1 MPPELTA
8 ALALCRN
15 LPSPPGIALRIIELA
30 QDPEADITTAAD
42 IIAIDM
48 ALSARML
55 RIANSPL
62 YASRRRIEN
71 LGQALTMLGLNATVS
86 LALGFTVTQGLTA
99 PGAGQ
104 DLRERAWRRSIL
116 SALAASLLGQARG
129 LRKAEELMLAGL
141 LQDLGILVLAQAQP
155 DTYLPLL
162 RQAADN
168 DALVALEREH
178 LHCTHA
184 EVGAL
189 MAEQWD
195 LPRYLVDSIAR
206 SESPADAEDNFQ
218 TCVALSGAVADIW
231 LSADADAA
239 REHALQLVNER
250 LQLDSAQFDQ
260 VLARISDALPD
271 ISALFE
277 TSLLSPSRVQ
287 QLIDHAQELATLRNL
302 REMQD
307 AAQARQRADE
317 FEAGGNID
325 ASAEWLRKSGLAK
338 ADKKADRVAA
348 EGIIVAAQDGNKA
361 VLVEVNSETD
371 FVAKDSNFL
380 DFTKAVGATA
390 LSSGAADIDA
400 LKAAKLPTGETIEE
414 ARAAVIAKVG
424 EKVDVRR
431 IVRLESTNNVAAY
444 VHGGRIG
451 VLVELAGGDAELARG
466 LAMHV
471 AAMNPPHNKAAD
483 VPAEF
488 VAKEKEIELAKMTDK
503 DKSKPADILEKII
516 SGKIAKIV
524 NEVTLYGQPYV
535 LDTNQSVEQV
545 LKAAGAD
552 VVGFKRLAVGEG
564 IEKVVEDYAAEV
576 MKQAGLA

>member
-1 MPPELTA
+1 MEITA
-8 ALALCRN
+8 
-15 LPSPPGIALRIIELA
+15 
-30 QDPEADITTAAD
+30 
-42 IIAIDM
+42 
-48 ALSARML
+48 
-55 RIANSPL
+55 
-62 YASRRRIEN
+62 
-71 LGQALTMLGLNATVS
+71 S
-86 LALGFTVTQGLTA
+86 LVKE
-99 PGAGQ
+99 
-104 DLRERAWRRSIL
+104 LRERTGAGMMECKK
-116 SALAASLLGQARG
+116 ALT
-129 LRKAEELMLAGL
+129 E
-141 LQDLGILVLAQAQP
+141 
-155 DTYLPLL
+155 
-162 RQAADN
+162 N
-168 DALVALEREH
+168 
-178 LHCTHA
+178 
-184 EVGAL
+184 
-189 MAEQWD
+189 
-195 LPRYLVDSIAR
+195 
-206 SESPADAEDNFQ
+206 
-218 TCVALSGAVADIW
+218 
-231 LSADADAA
+231 
-239 REHALQLVNER
+239 
-250 LQLDSAQFDQ
+250 
-260 VLARISDALPD
+260 
-271 ISALFE
+271 
-277 TSLLSPSRVQ
+277 
-287 QLIDHAQELATLRNL
+287 
-302 REMQD
+302 
-307 AAQARQRADE
+307 
-317 FEAGGNID
+317 GGNID

-348 EGIIVAAQDGNKA
+348 EGIIVAAQEGNKA

-380 DFTKAVGATA
+380 DFTKAVAATA

-400 LKAAKLPTGETIEE
+400 LKAAKLPTGETVEE

-431 IVRLESTNNVAAY
+431 IVRLESSNNVAAY